1 MNKSLNT
8 RPSLDLYYFRK
19 LPRKQSLAVNVVGT
33 YSNTDSRHTYRE
45 ELESI
50 PLTDIYTKVDGK
62 RYSVIGEGI
71 YEKELE
77 TGRISAGLKHTQAY
91 TDNVYSGSGDYTTHM
106 TESESYMYA
115 QYVGTWK
122 KLVYNVGLG
131 ASRNY
136 LSQEN
141 VDSYNRWYFRP
152 QVTLTYTINEVLSAR
167 YRYNLRNV
175 NPSLSELSNVEQ
187 WIDSLQ
193 VRRGNPG
200 LSPFLYHNNAVE
212 FHVNT
217 AKVKAGFTFSYQY
230 QPRMV
235 MEETLYDASRGLFIR
250 TYDNQRSFHRFTPE
264 LYLNYSP
271 FGDYLRMNI
280 SGGLNHFQSNGNS
293 YSHTYTDPF
302 YVISLNSDVKNFNFN
317 LLIYKRSYS
326 FSGETSREAD
336 RFNRLGIGYRIG
348 KVQLSASFSTQFT
361 SSARYRSKNLSAIAP
376 YVTDQR
382 FGDIYPGFEIG
393 FSYHLDFGRKYK
405 SVDRKLYNSDNE
417 SGILNSRK

>member
-1 MNKSLNT
+1 
-8 RPSLDLYYFRK
+8 
-19 LPRKQSLAVNVVGT
+19 
-33 YSNTDSRHTYRE
+33 
-45 ELESI
+45 
-50 PLTDIYTKVDGK
+50 
-62 RYSVIGEGI
+62 
-71 YEKELE
+71 
-77 TGRISAGLKHTQAY
+77 
-91 TDNVYSGSGDYTTHM
+91 M

-280 SGGLNHFQSNGNS
+280 LRRLE
-293 YSHTYTDPF
+293 PF
-302 YVISLNSDVKNFNFN
+302 PI
-317 LLIYKRSYS
+317 
-326 FSGETSREAD
+326 E
-336 RFNRLGIGYRIG
+336 
-348 KVQLSASFSTQFT
+348 
-361 SSARYRSKNLSAIAP
+361 
-376 YVTDQR
+376 
-382 FGDIYPGFEIG
+382 
-393 FSYHLDFGRKYK
+393 
-405 SVDRKLYNSDNE
+405 
-417 SGILNSRK
+417 

>member
-1 MNKSLNT
+1 M
-8 RPSLDLYYFRK
+8 
-19 LPRKQSLAVNVVGT
+19 
-33 YSNTDSRHTYRE
+33 
-45 ELESI
+45 
-50 PLTDIYTKVDGK
+50 
-62 RYSVIGEGI
+62 
-71 YEKELE
+71 
-77 TGRISAGLKHTQAY
+77 
-91 TDNVYSGSGDYTTHM
+91 
-106 TESESYMYA
+106 
-115 QYVGTWK
+115 
-122 KLVYNVGLG
+122 
-131 ASRNY
+131 
-136 LSQEN
+136 
-141 VDSYNRWYFRP
+141 
-152 QVTLTYTINEVLSAR
+152 TLTYTINEVLSAR

-361 SSARYRSKNLSAIAP
+361 SSARYRSKNHSAIAP

-417 SGILNSRK
+417 SGILDSRK